1 MHRAKWFTRGTLGI
15 ALLLAL
21 ALGGSAGAQ
30 GTESVELQLTPSRD
44 SGVSGTATLQDVQG
58 GVEVTLNMQ
67 GLPEAGI
74 EHINHIHGGGTCAD
88 DRAENPAPVTLPL
101 TTITAEEGGTGS
113 ATTTL
118 DNVTVGELQ
127 DPSEQQRYIAFHAEQ
142 QGEEVPPV
150 ISCADLTSMSGGQA
164 TAMAQGDTMMEQPTM
179 TESTMMDHDLPKSGG
194 PSPSVLLSAAALLLG
209 SSILVFAV
217 LRRR

>member
-1 MHRAKWFTRGTLGI
+1 MHRAKWLTGVTLST
-15 ALLLAL
+15 ALLVAL

-30 GTESVELQLTPSRD
+30 GMRSVELQLTQSRD
-44 SGVSGTATLQDVQG
+44 SGVSGTASLQDVQD

-74 EHINHIHGGGTCAD
+74 EHINHVHGGGTCGD

-101 TTITAEEGGTGS
+101 TTITAEANGTGS

-118 DNVTVGELQ
+118 EDVTVGELQ

-142 QGEEVPPV
+142 QGDEVPPV
-150 ISCADLTSMSGGQA
+150 ISCADLTSMSGGQ
-164 TAMAQGDTMMEQPTM
+164 TMAV
-179 TESTMMDHDLPKSGG
+179 ESTQPLPTSGG
-194 PSPSVLLSAAALLLG
+194 FTAGSLLVTSTALLLG
-209 SSILVFAV
+209 SGVLAYAV
-217 LRRR
+217 LRRPR

>member
-1 MHRAKWFTRGTLGI
+1 MYRAKWLSRVALST
-15 ALLLAL
+15 ALLVAL

-30 GTESVELQLTPSRD
+30 EMRSVELQLTQSRA
-44 SGVSGTATLQDVQG
+44 SGVSGTANLQDVQG

-74 EHINHIHGGGTCAD
+74 EHINHVHGGGTCGD

-101 TTITAEEGGTGS
+101 TTITAEANGTGS

-118 DNVTVGELQ
+118 EDVTVGGLQ

-142 QGEEVPPV
+142 QGDEVPPV
-150 ISCADLTSMSGGQA
+150 ISCAELTSMSGGQ
-164 TAMAQGDTMMEQPTM
+164 TMVV
-179 TESTMMDHDLPKSGG
+179 ESTAPLPPSGG
-194 PSPSVLLSAAALLLG
+194 FSGGSLLVPTIALLLG
-209 SSILVFAV
+209 SGVLAYAV

>member
-1 MHRAKWFTRGTLGI
+1 MHRAKWLTGVALST
-15 ALLLAL
+15 ALLVAL
-21 ALGGSAGAQ
+21 ALGGSVGAQ
-30 GTESVELQLTPSRD
+30 GMRSVELQLTQSRD
-44 SGVSGTATLQDVQG
+44 SGVSGTANLQDVQD

-74 EHINHIHGGGTCAD
+74 EHINHVHGGGTCGD

-101 TTITAEEGGTGS
+101 TTITAEADGTGS

-118 DNVTVGELQ
+118 EDVTVGELQ

-142 QGEEVPPV
+142 QGDEVPPV
-150 ISCADLTSMSGGQA
+150 ISCADLSSMSGGQTVA
-164 TAMAQGDTMMEQPTM
+164 V
-179 TESTMMDHDLPKSGG
+179 ESTQPLPTSGG
-194 PSPSVLLSAAALLLG
+194 FTAGSLLVTSTALLLG
-209 SSILVFAV
+209 SGVLAYAV

>member
-1 MHRAKWFTRGTLGI
+1 MHRAKWFTRGTLGT

-58 GVEVTLNMQ
+58 SVEVTLNMQ

-118 DNVTVGELQ
+118 ENVTVGELQ
-127 DPSEQQRYIAFHAEQ
+127 DPSEQQRYVAFHADQ

-164 TAMAQGDTMMEQPTM
+164 TAMAQGDTMMMEQTTM
-179 TESTMMDHDLPKSGG
+179 TESTMMDPNLPQSGG
-194 PSPSVLLSAAALLLG
+194 PFPSVLLPATALLLG
-209 SSILVFAV
+209 SG
-217 LRRR
+217 

>member
-1 MHRAKWFTRGTLGI
+1 MHRAKWLSRVALST
-15 ALLLAL
+15 ALLVAL

-30 GTESVELQLTPSRD
+30 ETESVELQLTESRN
-44 SGVSGTATLQDVQG
+44 SGVSGTATLENVPG

-88 DRAENPAPVTLPL
+88 DRAGNPAPVTLPL
-101 TTITAEEGGTGS
+101 NPITAEADGTGS

-118 DNVTVGELQ
+118 EDVTVGELQ
-127 DPSEQQRYIAFHAEQ
+127 DPSEQRYLAFHAEQ
-142 QGEEVPPV
+142 QGDEVPPV
-150 ISCADLTSMSGGQA
+150 ISCADLTSMSGGQ
-164 TAMAQGDTMMEQPTM
+164 TMAI
-179 TESTMMDHDLPKSGG
+179 ESTQPLPSSGG
-194 PSPSVLLSAAALLLG
+194 LKVGSLLVPSIALLLG
-209 SSILVFAV
+209 SGVLAYAV

>member
-1 MHRAKWFTRGTLGI
+1 VHRAKWLTGVALST
-15 ALLLAL
+15 ALLVAL

-30 GTESVELQLTPSRD
+30 EMRSVELQLTQSRD
-44 SGVSGTATLQDVQG
+44 SGVSGTANLQDVQG

-74 EHINHIHGGGTCAD
+74 EHINHVHGGGTCED

-101 TTITAEEGGTGS
+101 TTITAEADGTGS

-118 DNVTVGELQ
+118 EDVTVGELQ

-142 QGEEVPPV
+142 QGNEVPPV
-150 ISCADLTSMSGGQA
+150 ISCADLTSMSGGQ
-164 TAMAQGDTMMEQPTM
+164 TMAV
-179 TESTMMDHDLPKSGG
+179 ESTVPLPTSGG
-194 PSPSVLLSAAALLLG
+194 FSVGSLLVPTIALLLG
-209 SSILVFAV
+209 SGVLAYAV